1 MILLDTDHLSVLQ
14 VPSSERRT
22 RLLARVTLAGDEVVG
37 TTIVSVEEQTKGW
50 LAAIAR
56 ERQSRRQVRAYRG
69 LSDLFGF
76 FRPFHI
82 AQFDEQAADLFD
94 SFASLRVGTMDR
106 KIAAI
111 TIVNHALLL
120 SANRRDYEK
129 IPGLRFENWMD

>member
-1 MILLDTDHLSVLQ
+1 MIVLDTDHLSVLQ

-22 RLLARVTLAGDEVVG
+22 RLLARLALAGNEVVG

-56 ERQSRRQVRAYRG
+56 ERQSRRQVRAYRE
-69 LSDLFGF
+69 LFGLFEF
-76 FRPFHI
+76 FHLFHI

-94 SFASLRVGTMDR
+94 SFAGLRVGTMDR

-111 TIVNHALLL
+111 AIVNDALLL
-120 SANRRDYEK
+120 TANRRDYEK